1 MTPGKI
7 LVFGTKGL
15 LIFHYRANPLYE
27 VLDFTFNWVL
37 LLMTRRGGLN
47 SYVVRCF
54 KMTEEGRIIF
64 CGAGVTTKS
73 PDVVTMGRVEGDY
86 VRDSTAKSCR
96 RFVPDHSAMNVA
108 AVFVTK
114 DVETSESPY

>member
-1 MTPGKI
+1 MLDYKI
-7 LVFGTKGL
+7 PVFGTKGL
-15 LIFHYRANPLYE
+15 LIFHYRAYPLDE

-47 SYVVRCF
+47 SYVVCCVNV
-54 KMTEEGRIIF
+54 TEEGRIVF

-73 PDVVTMGRVEGDY
+73 PDVVTMGRVGGDY
-86 VRDSTAKSCR
+86 FRDSTAKSCR
-96 RFVPDHSAMNVA
+96 RFVSDHSAMNVA
-108 AVFVTK
+108 TAFVTK